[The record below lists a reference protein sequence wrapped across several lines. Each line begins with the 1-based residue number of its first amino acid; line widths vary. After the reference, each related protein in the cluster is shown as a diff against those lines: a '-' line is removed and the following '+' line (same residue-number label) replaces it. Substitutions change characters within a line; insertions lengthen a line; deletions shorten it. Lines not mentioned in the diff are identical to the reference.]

1 MIFWGHI
8 FLNIVIIIYI
18 ILIFKNNF
26 KIKEMNT
33 GFTKVISIVS
43 LFAGCILYVAYIF
56 ITSYMYKTDG
66 LDYGSFV
73 ILLNSWAFLNATE
86 RIINTYGKS

>member
-43 LFAGCILYVAYIF
+43 LLQDVY
-56 ITSYMYKTDG
+56 YM
-66 LDYGSFV
+66 
-73 ILLNSWAFLNATE
+73 
-86 RIINTYGKS
+86 